1 VKNRKNYTQTELQF
15 IETASQSRGTAK
27 RIARR
32 VAKELKRSEIGVY
45 IQVMKYRRMQK
56 AANGTTTTAVDAPI
70 VAQPAKP
77 AVKTTKNFVLNFTPK
92 KTEVFQDHVRLYF

>member
-1 VKNRKNYTQTELQF
+1 VKNRKNYTQTELQL

-56 AANGTTTTAVDAPI
+56 AANGTTAVAAPI

>member
-1 VKNRKNYTQTELQF
+1 MKNRKNYTQTELQL

-45 IQVMKYRRMQK
+45 IQVMKYRKLQK
-56 AANGTTTTAVDAPI
+56 AANGTIVAAPI
-70 VAQPAKP
+70 VAQPAKQ
-77 AVKTTKNFVLNFTPK
+77 AIKTTKDFVLNFTPK

>member
-1 VKNRKNYTQTELQF
+1 MKTVNCKNYTQAELEL

-32 VAKELKRSEIGVY
+32 VAKQLKRSEIGVY
-45 IQVMKYRRMQK
+45 IQVRRFRKMYK
-56 AANGTTTTAVDAPI
+56 PVATTTTAPI

-77 AVKTTKNFVLNFTPK
+77 AVKATKKEFVLNFTPK

>member
-1 VKNRKNYTQTELQF
+1 MKNRKNYTQTELQF

-56 AANGTTTTAVDAPI
+56 NATVTTTAVAPI

-77 AVKTTKNFVLNFTPK
+77 AVVKTKKDFVLNFTPK

>member
-1 VKNRKNYTQTELQF
+1 MKNRKNYTQTELQF

-56 AANGTTTTAVDAPI
+56 AANSTTTTAVDAPI

-77 AVKTTKNFVLNFTPK
+77 AVKATKDFVLNFTPK

>member
-1 VKNRKNYTQTELQF
+1 MKNRKNYTQTELQF
-15 IETASQSRGTAK
+15 IETASQSKGTAK

-56 AANGTTTTAVDAPI
+56 AANGTTTTAPI

-77 AVKTTKNFVLNFTPK
+77 AVVKTKKDFVLNFTPK

>member
-56 AANGTTTTAVDAPI
+56 NATVTTTAVAPI
-70 VAQPAKP
+70 VAQPAKL
-77 AVKTTKNFVLNFTPK
+77 AVVKTKKDFVLNFTPK

>member
-1 VKNRKNYTQTELQF
+1 MKNRKNYTQTELQF

-56 AANGTTTTAVDAPI
+56 AANGTTTVAPI

-77 AVKTTKNFVLNFTPK
+77 AVKATKNFVLNFTPK

>member
-1 VKNRKNYTQTELQF
+1 MKNRKNYTQTELQF

-45 IQVMKYRRMQK
+45 IQVMKYRKLQK
-56 AANGTTTTAVDAPI
+56 AANGTTAVAPI

-77 AVKTTKNFVLNFTPK
+77 AVVKTKKDFVLNFTPK

>member
-45 IQVMKYRRMQK
+45 IQVRKFRKMYKPV
-56 AANGTTTTAVDAPI
+56 ATTTAPI

-77 AVKTTKNFVLNFTPK
+77 AVKTTKDFVLNFTPK

>member
-1 VKNRKNYTQTELQF
+1 MKNRKNYTQTELQL

-45 IQVMKYRRMQK
+45 IQVMKYRKLQK
-56 AANGTTTTAVDAPI
+56 ATNSTTVAPI
-70 VAQPAKP
+70 VAQPAKQ
-77 AVKTTKNFVLNFTPK
+77 AVKTTKDFVLNFTPK

>member
-56 AANGTTTTAVDAPI
+56 AAVTAPI

-77 AVKTTKNFVLNFTPK
+77 AVKATKDFVLNFTPK

>member
-1 VKNRKNYTQTELQF
+1 MKNRKNYTQTELQF

-56 AANGTTTTAVDAPI
+56 AANGTTTTAVAPI
-70 VAQPAKP
+70 VAQPV
-77 AVKTTKNFVLNFTPK
+77 VKTKKEFVLNFTPK

>member
-1 VKNRKNYTQTELQF
+1 MKNRKNYTQTELQF

-56 AANGTTTTAVDAPI
+56 AANGTTVAAPI

-77 AVKTTKNFVLNFTPK
+77 AVVKTKKDFVLNFTPK

>member
-1 VKNRKNYTQTELQF
+1 MKNRKNYTQTELQF

-45 IQVMKYRRMQK
+45 IQVMKYRKLQK
-56 AANGTTTTAVDAPI
+56 AANGTTTTTAVAPI

-77 AVKTTKNFVLNFTPK
+77 AVKATKDFVLNFTPK

>member
-1 VKNRKNYTQTELQF
+1 MKNRKNYTQTELQL

-45 IQVMKYRRMQK
+45 IQVMKYRKLQK
-56 AANGTTTTAVDAPI
+56 ATNGTTAVDAPI

-77 AVKTTKNFVLNFTPK
+77 AVKTTKDFVLNFTPK

>member
-1 VKNRKNYTQTELQF
+1 MKNRKNYTQTELQL

-45 IQVMKYRRMQK
+45 IQVMKYRKLQK
-56 AANGTTTTAVDAPI
+56 ATNGTAVAAPI

-77 AVKTTKNFVLNFTPK
+77 AVKTTKDFVLNFTPK

>member
-1 VKNRKNYTQTELQF
+1 MKTVNCKNYTQAELDL
-15 IETASQSRGTAK
+15 IETASQSKGTAK

-32 VAKELKRSEIGVY
+32 VSKQLKRSEIGVY
-45 IQVMKYRRMQK
+45 IQVRKFRKMYKPV
-56 AANGTTTTAVDAPI
+56 ATTTAPI

-77 AVKTTKNFVLNFTPK
+77 AVKTTKDFVLNFTPK

>member
-56 AANGTTTTAVDAPI
+56 NATVTTTAVAPI

-77 AVKTTKNFVLNFTPK
+77 AVVKTKKDFVLNFTPK

>member
-1 VKNRKNYTQTELQF
+1 MKNRKNYTQTELQF

-45 IQVMKYRRMQK
+45 IQVMKYRKLQK
-56 AANGTTTTAVDAPI
+56 AANGTTTTAVAPI

-77 AVKTTKNFVLNFTPK
+77 AVVKTKKDFVLNFTPK

>member
-56 AANGTTTTAVDAPI
+56 NATVTTTAPI

-77 AVKTTKNFVLNFTPK
+77 AVKATKDFVLNFTPK

>member
-1 VKNRKNYTQTELQF
+1 MKNRKNYTQTELQF

-45 IQVMKYRRMQK
+45 IQVMKYRKLQK
-56 AANGTTTTAVDAPI
+56 SANGTTTTAVAPI

-77 AVKTTKNFVLNFTPK
+77 AVKATKDFVLNFTPK

>member
-15 IETASQSRGTAK
+15 IETASQSKGTAK

-45 IQVMKYRRMQK
+45 IQVMKYRKLQK
-56 AANGTTTTAVDAPI
+56 VANATTTTAVAPI

-77 AVKTTKNFVLNFTPK
+77 AVKATKDFVLNFTPK

>member
-1 VKNRKNYTQTELQF
+1 MKNRKNYTQTELQF

-56 AANGTTTTAVDAPI
+56 NATVTTTASI

-77 AVKTTKNFVLNFTPK
+77 AVKTTKDFVLNFTPK

>member
-1 VKNRKNYTQTELQF
+1 MKNRKNYTQTELQF

-45 IQVMKYRRMQK
+45 IQVMKYRKLQK
-56 AANGTTTTAVDAPI
+56 AANGTTTTAVAPI

-77 AVKTTKNFVLNFTPK
+77 AVKATKDFVLNFTPK

>member
-1 VKNRKNYTQTELQF
+1 MKNRKNYTQTELQL

-45 IQVMKYRRMQK
+45 TQVMKYRKLQK
-56 AANGTTTTAVDAPI
+56 STIGTT
-70 VAQPAKP
+70 PATP
-77 AVKTTKNFVLNFTPK
+77 AVKKTKDFVLNFTPK

>member
-1 VKNRKNYTQTELQF
+1 MKNRKNYTQTELQL

-45 IQVMKYRRMQK
+45 IQVRKFRKMNKP
-56 AANGTTTTAVDAPI
+56 TTVATPAQPI
-70 VAQPAKP
+70 VKA
-77 AVKTTKNFVLNFTPK
+77 TKKEFVLNFTPK

>member
-1 VKNRKNYTQTELQF
+1 MKNRKNYTQTELQF

-56 AANGTTTTAVDAPI
+56 NATVTTAVAPI

-77 AVKTTKNFVLNFTPK
+77 AVVKTKKDFVLNFTPK

>member
-1 VKNRKNYTQTELQF
+1 MKTVNCKNYTQAELDL

-32 VAKELKRSEIGVY
+32 VSKPSERSEIGVY
-45 IQVMKYRRMQK
+45 IQVRKFRKMYKPV
-56 AANGTTTTAVDAPI
+56 ATTTAPI
-70 VAQPAKP
+70 VAKPAQP
-77 AVKTTKNFVLNFTPK
+77 AVKTTKDFVLNFTPK

>member
-1 VKNRKNYTQTELQF
+1 MKNRKNYTQTELQL

-45 IQVMKYRRMQK
+45 IQVMKYRKLQK
-56 AANGTTTTAVDAPI
+56 ATNGTTVAPI

-77 AVKTTKNFVLNFTPK
+77 AIKTTKDFILNFTPK

>member
-1 VKNRKNYTQTELQF
+1 MKNRKNYTQTELQF

-45 IQVMKYRRMQK
+45 IQVMKYRKLQK
-56 AANGTTTTAVDAPI
+56 VANGTTVAAPI

-77 AVKTTKNFVLNFTPK
+77 AVVKTKKDFVLNFTPK

>member
-1 VKNRKNYTQTELQF
+1 MKNRKNYTQTELQL

-56 AANGTTTTAVDAPI
+56 DATVTTAAPI

-77 AVKTTKNFVLNFTPK
+77 AVKTTKDFVLNFTPK